1 MQKLMMTAAGI
12 PVLFN
17 DTTMTMKAVGRNR
30 AERRANA
37 SKLRRTKGI
46 GELLGSQDATRHG
59 LRLPPGVHR

>member
-1 MQKLMMTAAGI
+1 MQKLMMTCDGI

-37 SKLRRTKGI
+37 SKLRRTRVSG
-46 GELLGSQDATRHG
+46 GLREGQDATRYG
-59 LRLPPGVHR
+59 LRMPPGVHR